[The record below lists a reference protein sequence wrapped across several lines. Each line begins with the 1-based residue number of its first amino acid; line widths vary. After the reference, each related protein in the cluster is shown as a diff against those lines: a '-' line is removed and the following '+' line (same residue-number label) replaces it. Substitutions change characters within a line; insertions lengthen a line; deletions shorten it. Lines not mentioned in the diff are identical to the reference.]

1 MKGEVT
7 SPFRHAKRICLPKQ
21 KPKCLAFQGLDLVA
35 AFDSKVVLTFDLD
48 HKKALVVHVKVEKLP
63 TLSMEIYGTKEVD
76 FDFDKSESS
85 SKDEGTM
92 LALVHYPPWP
102 LLKRE
107 AKNVEFTDGSSDST
121 HSLDVGDVFKELEE
135 VSNKSSSSKL
145 QEGQDDSNKAKSFL
159 SNSYR
164 SFY

>member
-1 MKGEVT
+1 
-7 SPFRHAKRICLPKQ
+7 
-21 KPKCLAFQGLDLVA
+21 LVA

-92 LALVHYPPWP
+92 LALVHYPP
-102 LLKRE
+102 
-107 AKNVEFTDGSSDST
+107 
-121 HSLDVGDVFKELEE
+121 
-135 VSNKSSSSKL
+135 
-145 QEGQDDSNKAKSFL
+145 
-159 SNSYR
+159 
-164 SFY
+164 